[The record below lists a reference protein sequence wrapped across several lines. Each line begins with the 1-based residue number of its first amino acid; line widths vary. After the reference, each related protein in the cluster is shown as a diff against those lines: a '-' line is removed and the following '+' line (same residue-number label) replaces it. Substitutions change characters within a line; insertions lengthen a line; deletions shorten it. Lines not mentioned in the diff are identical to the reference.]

1 MNDSLSKGI
10 EAASGA
16 RWTAERRTFVLIVAV
31 LALRFVFAAATGLGI
46 DESYTVATSRVL
58 TLSTFDHPPLAWWIA
73 HFAAKFLGESALALR
88 APFVLLSGVTSFLM
102 FALTRRL
109 FSAQAGFYAVFALA
123 LSPALGVADAVWILP
138 DAPLLPAML
147 ACAIFLARVFFAE
160 DRATVLIH
168 ENRLGANAA
177 PSSCEGSVD
186 RDKTRSTTKIKES
199 SRRDWLMA
207 GFFAGLAMLSK
218 YHGVLLFGGA
228 GLFVLLS
235 PRQRFWLATPWPWL
249 AGLVALI
256 VFSPVLIWNA
266 QHHWVSFLFQGGR
279 PGAAHLHLV
288 APLALIGLQSLFLAP
303 WIFFPLAALFLRALW
318 RGPSQERDFFL
329 ACLAAFPIVLF
340 TLIALWSSHRVLPHW
355 AAPGYLMIF
364 PLLGR
369 ELAARVAPHAQAI
382 GVRQS
387 ERTASNSRAVGGR
400 QSERQTNSGV
410 QWLRRALAAATAFTL
425 LAAGAVVALPHAPLK
440 MLAGKRDPL
449 IETLGWRDF
458 THALDARGWRKDD
471 MFIAATRW
479 FEAGKLDVA
488 LHGDPPV
495 LCLCDD
501 PRGFGI
507 IRDPQNFVGRDAL
520 IVGQNLS
527 LAEARARF
535 RKYFDSVEP
544 LAPVNILAGGEPA
557 IVLDLYRATR
567 FHDPAPEFSLTPPKL
582 AKTPPR
588 PQFKG

>member
-73 HFAAKFLGESALALR
+73 HFAAKILGQGPLALR

-109 FSAQAGFYAVFALA
+109 FSAEAGFYAVFALA

-138 DAPLLPAML
+138 DAPLLTAML
-147 ACAIFLARVFFAE
+147 ACAFFLARVFFAE
-160 DRATVLIH
+160 DRA
-168 ENRLGANAA
+168 AA
-177 PSSCEGSVD
+177 GSN
-186 RDKTRSTTKIKES
+186 
-199 SRRDWLMA
+199 WLMA

-279 PGAAHLHLV
+279 PGAAHLQLV

-318 RGPSQERDFFL
+318 RGPAQERDFFL
-329 ACLAAFPIVLF
+329 ACLGAFPIVLF
-340 TLIALWSSHRVLPHW
+340 TLVALWSSHRVLPHW

-369 ELAARVAPHAQAI
+369 EIAARVQA
-382 GVRQS
+382 GS
-387 ERTASNSRAVGGR
+387 A
-400 QSERQTNSGV
+400 
-410 QWLRRALAAATAFTL
+410 LPRRALAAATAFTL

-449 IETLGWRDF
+449 IETLGWDDF
-458 THALDARGWRKDD
+458 THALEARGWRKDD

-488 LHGDPPV
+488 LQGDPPV

-507 IRDPQNFVGRDAL
+507 IRNPDHFVGRDAL

-535 RKYFDSVEP
+535 KKYFDSVEP
-544 LAPVNILAGGEPA
+544 LAPVNILAGDEPA
-557 IVLDLYRATR
+557 VVLDVYRATR
-567 FHDPAPEFSLTPPKL
+567 FHDPAPEFSLTPPTL